1 MVEARLKLEP
11 EVQEIFGHIDANQ
24 NFVLSGGAGSGKTY
38 SLVQTIRQ
46 AIAERP
52 LAGVACI
59 TYTNAAVREIE
70 DRVTSEHLTVC
81 TIHDFLWDNIKS
93 FQGELKAILLQ
104 LISDPD
110 EKRFEVIGDPL
121 VTEEIEEIQYKE
133 YTRLRNGI
141 ISHDE
146 LLVLAESMF
155 RNYPKL
161 CDILKD
167 RYKLILVDE
176 YQDTSPLVVE
186 ILIDHLRRSARK
198 SVIGFFGDSM
208 QSIYDDSI
216 GDLKVFVDDYRIK
229 EVKKEQNRRSPRLVY
244 ELANKLRTDG
254 IEQTHSEDPKAPN
267 MKNGAVKDGEVKFFY
282 TTGTEKLAA
291 VKALLGW
298 DFSQAKKT
306 KELNLTHN
314 QIAPKAGFGELMDIY
329 NSDKIL
335 DYRDRI
341 KIYIKTN
348 SITDDFSTMTF
359 GEVIAKLLEGKTTA
373 AELKKI
379 NPTDGMKAF
388 IDANTDLFETA
399 KSYPWEEFRKL
410 YIDKDS
416 LIDDKKEDSEDTG
429 RTGTRRDRLI
439 SHLVKIQENVDLY
452 IAEKY
457 NDFLRRTEFPIKS
470 IADKRQIRE
479 VVTELSAMTEHSIEE
494 VIEFAHNKG
503 ICKIDD
509 RLTNFIATNRYL
521 YDRVKALK
529 FAVFQKLFAYLEC
542 YTSYSTQHKIK
553 GTQYDNVLVVLDNG
567 NWSKYNFQYLFEG
580 NGTESVRNRSSK
592 LFYVC
597 CTRSVEKLAVYFH
610 APSDETI
617 AKAKD
622 WFGEGNV
629 ILVA

>member
-46 AIAERP
+46 AISERP

-59 TYTNAAVREIE
+59 TYTNAAVREIAN
-70 DRVTSEHLTVC
+70 RVSSERLIVS

-104 LISDPD
+104 LIADPD
-110 EKRFEVIGDPL
+110 EKRFEVIGEPL
-121 VTEEIEEIQYKE
+121 VVEEIEEIQYKE
-133 YTRLRNGI
+133 YTSLRNGI
-141 ISHDE
+141 ISHEE
-146 LLVLAESMF
+146 LLVLAENMF
-155 RNYPKL
+155 RNHPKL

-176 YQDTSPLVVE
+176 YQDTSPLVVQ
-186 ILIDHLRRSARK
+186 ILIDHLRQSARK
-198 SVIGFFGDSM
+198 NVVGFFGDSM

-216 GDLKVFVDDYRIK
+216 GDLKAFVDDDRIK

-244 ELANKLRTDG
+244 ELANKLRNDG
-254 IEQTHSEDPKAPN
+254 IEQKHSDDPNAPN
-267 MKNGAVKDGEVKFFY
+267 MKNGVVKDGEVRFFY
-282 TTGTEKLAA
+282 TTGVEKLEA
-291 VKALLGW
+291 VKILLGW
-298 DFSQAKKT
+298 DFSRAKET

-341 KIYIKTN
+341 KAYIKAN

-359 GEVIAKLLEGKTTA
+359 GEVIAKLLEGKTTE
-373 AELKKI
+373 AELKKV

-388 IDANTDLFETA
+388 IEANPELFETA
-399 KSYPWEEFRKL
+399 KSYPWEQFKKL

-429 RTGTRRDRLI
+429 KSGTKRDRLI
-439 SHLVKIQENVDLY
+439 THLVKVQENIDLY
-452 IAEKY
+452 NAEKY
-457 NDFLRRTEFPIKS
+457 NDFLRRTEFPINS
-470 IADKRQIRE
+470 IADKRRIRD
-479 VVTELSAMTEHSIEE
+479 VVTELSAMADRSIEE
-494 VIEFAHNKG
+494 VIEFANNKG
-503 ICKIDD
+503 ICKRDD
-509 RLTNFIATNRYL
+509 KLTNFITTNKYL
-521 YDRVKALK
+521 YDRVKRLK
-529 FAVFQKLFAYLEC
+529 FEVFQKLFAYLEG

-553 GTQYDNVLVVLDNG
+553 GAQFDNVLVVLDNG

-610 APSDETI
+610 APSDETL
-617 AKAKD
+617 AKAKEL
-622 WFGEGNV
+622 FGEDNV

>member
-46 AIAERP
+46 AISERP

-59 TYTNAAVREIE
+59 TYTNAAVREIAN
-70 DRVTSEHLTVC
+70 RVTSERLIVS

-93 FQGELKAILLQ
+93 FQAELKVILLQ
-104 LISDPD
+104 LIADPN
-110 EKRFEVIGDPL
+110 EKRFEVIGEPVVVD
-121 VTEEIEEIQYKE
+121 EIEEIQYKE
-133 YTRLRNGI
+133 YTSLRNGI
-141 ISHDE
+141 ISHEE
-146 LLVLAESMF
+146 LLVLAEKMF

-176 YQDTSPLVVE
+176 YQDTSPLVVQ
-186 ILIDHLRRSARK
+186 ILIDHLRQSARK
-198 SVIGFFGDSM
+198 NVVGFFGDSM

-216 GDLKVFVDDYRIK
+216 GDLKAFVDEDRIK

-254 IEQTHSEDPKAPN
+254 IEQKHSDDPNAPN

-282 TTGTEKLAA
+282 TTGVENLEA
-291 VKALLGW
+291 VKTLLGW
-298 DFSQAKKT
+298 DFSRAKET

-341 KIYIKTN
+341 KAYIRTN
-348 SITDDFSTMTF
+348 SITEDFSTMTF
-359 GEVIAKLLEGKTTA
+359 GEVIAKLLEGRATA
-373 AELKKI
+373 AELKKV
-379 NPTDGMKAF
+379 NPTDGMKTF
-388 IDANTDLFETA
+388 IEANAELFETA
-399 KSYPWEEFRKL
+399 KSYPWEEFKKL

-429 RTGTRRDRLI
+429 KSGTKRDRLI
-439 SHLVKIQENVDLY
+439 AHLVKIQENVDLY
-452 IAEKY
+452 NAEKY
-457 NDFLRRTEFPIKS
+457 NDFLRRTEFQIRS
-470 IADKRQIRE
+470 IADKRRIRD
-479 VVTELSAMTEHSIEE
+479 VVTELSAMVDRSIEE
-494 VIEFAHNKG
+494 VIEFANNKG

-509 RLTNFIATNRYL
+509 RLNNFIATNRYL
-521 YDRVKALK
+521 YDRVKVIK
-529 FAVFQKLFAYLEC
+529 FSVFQKLFAYLEG

-553 GTQYDNVLVVLDNG
+553 GAQFENVLVVLDNG

-610 APSDETI
+610 APSDEAL